1 MRRHYKLI
9 APLLICTVNIEN
21 YIREHSKL
29 RPIYPTP
36 ELQKNYP
43 RQDIKTGDSPRSGK
57 VRKGQKSGCFPRSN
71 RENGQIPNWT
81 KLTKIDLKG
90 SHLLALK

>member
-1 MRRHYKLI
+1 MFEI
-9 APLLICTVNIEN
+9 ALVKICWQYEFKVAM
-21 YIREHSKL
+21 YSLHSKL
-29 RPIYPTP
+29 RPIYPP
-36 ELQKNYP
+36 PKIQKNYP
-43 RQDIKTGDSPRSGK
+43 RQDIKTGKSPRSGK

-71 RENGQIPNWT
+71 RENGQKPNWT